1 MDRRGFLIGA
11 GCLAA
16 AAGATAMR
24 PRERMSLM
32 GNLKLED
39 AIPQKFAGW
48 SKYDT
53 NQIVTPEDENSL
65 AKQLYSQSVGR
76 LYVRG
81 PEEFVMMLIAY
92 GNTQSDTLQLHR
104 PEVCYPAFG
113 MEIVKNDLASIPL
126 ARGVDVPGRDLTAV
140 NAERTEFITYWTR
153 IGQALPTEGS
163 EQREAKLASEF
174 AGVIPDGVLVRF
186 STVAEDPKAAFAT
199 NRRFVGD
206 LMAAVSPA
214 VRRVLVGDAPT
225 AAVARALAAR
235 A

>member
-16 AAGATAMR
+16 AAGATTMR

-32 GNLKLED
+32 GKLKLED
-39 AIPQKFAGW
+39 AIPQQFAGW

-53 NQIVTPEDENSL
+53 NQIVTPEGENSL

-81 PEEFVMMLIAY
+81 QDEFAMMLIAY
-92 GNTQSDTLQLHR
+92 GDTQSDTLQLHR

-113 MEIVKNDLASIPL
+113 MEIIKNDLATIPV
-126 ARGVDVPGRDLTAV
+126 ARGVDVPGRDLTAI
-140 NAERTEFITYWTR
+140 NAERQEFITYWTR
-153 IGQALPTEGS
+153 IGQSLPTNGS

-174 AGVIPDGVLVRF
+174 SGVIPDGVLVRF
-186 STVAEDPKAAFAT
+186 STVAEDPKQAFAT
-199 NRRFVGD
+199 NRRFIGD

-214 VRRVLVGDAPT
+214 VRRVLVGDAPM
-225 AAVARALAAR
+225 AAIGRALAAK